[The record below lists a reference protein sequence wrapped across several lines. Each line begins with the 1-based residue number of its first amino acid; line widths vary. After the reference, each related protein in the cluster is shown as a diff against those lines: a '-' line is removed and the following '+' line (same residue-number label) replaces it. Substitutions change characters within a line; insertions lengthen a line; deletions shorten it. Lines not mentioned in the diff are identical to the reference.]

1 MMKPQ
6 TALQKHRKIR
16 GEREVELAWLR
27 AEYAKNDLIEFACR
41 IDPTQCEN
49 YRARHL
55 RIIADKL
62 EEVERGECKRLHI
75 TTPPRHWKTST
86 AVEKFA
92 IYYLAKHPDRTVAVI
107 SHSASNALDFS
118 RTIRNTI
125 LFNPLFQKLFPSIK
139 VNPNQTSAHEWAL
152 EGSFRASLVA
162 MSTGS
167 SPTGRGFHLI
177 AIDDP
182 TPDVQ
187 AALNKKER
195 DRQWAWYREVL
206 RDRLEPGGAMML
218 IMCMTGDTPILMASG
233 EEKPLSALRV
243 GDRIATYEGCG
254 LSESRVVNWKNQG
267 ADSVF
272 AIRMESGKMVK
283 ANGKHRFL
291 VYQDGG
297 TQWVALQHLRVGESM
312 LRVSGESGVESSAP
326 LTDAESQRSVGG
338 AVAPITTK
346 PCGQVDIGLHQTTP
360 KTEGKQGLDIV
371 TESSLTSS
379 MHWLKR
385 KVASVLFASKCRM
398 TKTLALIGRTSCAW
412 ITTMLRGRF
421 VDCSVTTAM
430 SLSGTCKPRLGLGR
444 QQPTCR
450 LIPDRI
456 IEIVS
461 AGVEDVYD
469 IEVERT
475 ENFIANGVVS
485 HNSRWHQDDLA
496 GRLLKESASGDGEP
510 WDVVHLKALNDAGEA
525 LWPERWPVDELL
537 RIKKAQG
544 ARAFAARF
552 QGEPRL
558 EEGTM
563 LDSTKL
569 KMVGLDD
576 VPRFIRVVRHWDLA
590 FSDRDGADYAAGCKM
605 GITES
610 GWRYILHVRRVRG
623 RWTSIKP
630 IIFQM
635 AQADGVECSVAIEA
649 NGTQLG
655 YAQDIKEQLKN
666 RHVVEYHPEGNKEM
680 RAAIWGSRLEDGII
694 YCVRGEWNQ
703 ELFDEMAYFP
713 NGEHDDMVD
722 SISGAWAVLAGG
734 AAFSDAS
741 GFGVDVSRKSD
752 RPQYDRGLGAL

>member
-1 MMKPQ
+1 MRVMAD
-6 TALQKHRKIR
+6 AL
-16 GEREVELAWLR
+16 EDVEQG
-27 AEYAKNDLIEFACR
+27 KC
-41 IDPTQCEN
+41 P
-49 YRARHL
+49 
-55 RIIADKL
+55 
-62 EEVERGECKRLHI
+62 RLHI
-75 TTPPRHWKTST
+75 TAPPRHWKSSLTS
-86 AVEKFA
+86 EKFTA
-92 IYYLAKHPDRTVAVI
+92 YYLGRNPAHTVALI
-107 SHSASNALDFS
+107 SHSQSKALEFS
-118 RTIRNTI
+118 RNVRGMVM
-125 LFNPLFQKLFPSIK
+125 FNPQFQQLFPGVT
-139 VNPNQTSAHEWAL
+139 VNPAVTAAKEWAL
-152 EGSFRASLVA
+152 LGAYRSSMVSL
-162 MSTGS
+162 STGT
-167 SPTGRGFHLI
+167 SPTGRGFNLI
-177 AIDDP
+177 VIDDP
-182 TPDVQ
+182 VADLQ
-187 AALNKKER
+187 SAYSKNER
-195 DRQWAWYREVL
+195 DRVWNWYREVL
-206 RDRLEPGGAMML
+206 RDRLEPGGAIVL
-218 IMCMTGDTPILMASG
+218 IMCMTGDTPVLMADG
-233 EEKPLSALRV
+233 TERKLSDVRP
-243 GDRIATYEGCG
+243 GDAVATYDNGKMSTG
-254 LSESRVVNWKNQG
+254 SVLNWKNQG
-267 ADSVF
+267 PDNVF
-272 AIRMESGKMVK
+272 AIRMESGIIVK
-283 ANGKHRFL
+283 ANEKHRFL
-291 VYQDGG
+291 VYRDGR

-326 LTDAESQRSVGG
+326 LRDAESQRSVGG

-496 GRLLKESASGDGEP
+496 GRLIKQSQTGEGEP
-510 WDVVHLKALNDAGEA
+510 WRVVHLKAIDAEGKA
-525 LWPERWPVDELL
+525 LWEERWPLAELE
-537 RIKKAQG
+537 RTRQAQG

-558 EEGTM
+558 EEGNL

-569 KMVGLDD
+569 KMVQADQ
-576 VPRFIRVVRHWDLA
+576 VPTLVRVVRHWDLA

-605 GITES
+605 GVTES
-610 GWRYILHVRRVRG
+610 GRRYILNIRRVHG
-623 RWTSIKP
+623 RWTTIKP
-630 IIFQM
+630 IIHQT
-635 AQADGVECSVAIEA
+635 AIADGVGVTVAIEA

-655 YAQDIKEQLKN
+655 YAQDMREQIKG
-666 RHVVEYHPEGNKEM
+666 RHVLEQYPEGNKEM

-694 YCVRGEWNQ
+694 YCVIGEWNQ